1 MDLTLCRELDPGSK
15 CPGMLGSVVVIVL
28 LLLLSGGERDKKV
41 ETAHV
46 SCCYNYILRHFNKN
60 TNVTNSDFTDVSAVK
75 KQIHPTS
82 CAGNEGQI

>member
-1 MDLTLCRELDPGSK
+1 
-15 CPGMLGSVVVIVL
+15 MLGSVVVMEVVVL
-28 LLLLSGGERDKKV
+28 LLLCGERDKKV

-75 KQIHPTS
+75 KQIHPTR